1 VKTSVVIPVFNNYA
15 LLHQLLFDIHST
27 KGTKEFEVIIVND
40 KSTEDGFLE
49 GISWWQGQKLLP
61 LSIISN
67 ESNLGF
73 LYTANK
79 GLKVA
84 SGDIVILVSTDV
96 RVYKGFFE
104 AIEERLKSHPK
115 TLISGKVYT
124 ETTGW
129 NEFDGKI
136 FPYAEGFV
144 LATTKE
150 GWEELGYFDTRYAP
164 NDAEDMD
171 LSTTAISKGYK
182 LWELSRDVVI
192 HLGGKTLG
200 YGDER
205 EKITRRN
212 IEKFAEKWNVYS

>member
-1 VKTSVVIPVFNNYA
+1 VKTSVVIPAYNNYA
-15 LLHQLLFDIHST
+15 LLHQLLYDIHNT
-27 KGTKEFEVIIVND
+27 KGTKEFELIVVND
-40 KSTEDGFLE
+40 KSTESEFSGGLL
-49 GISWWQGQKLLP
+49 WWKNRETLNV
-61 LSIISN
+61 SVINN
-67 ESNLGF
+67 ETNLGF

-84 SGDIVILVSTDV
+84 SGDIVILISTDV

-144 LATTKE
+144 LATNKE

-164 NDAEDMD
+164 NDYEDID
-171 LSTTAISKGYK
+171 ISTTALENGYD
-182 LWELSRDVVI
+182 LWSLSPEVVM
-192 HLGGKTLG
+192 HLGGKTIG
-200 YGDER
+200 YGEDRQKGTRINQEKFR
-205 EKITRRN
+205 EKWVT
-212 IEKFAEKWNVYS
+212 K

>member
-1 VKTSVVIPVFNNYA
+1 VKTSVVIPAFNNYA
-15 LLHQLLFDIHST
+15 LLHQLLYDIHNT
-27 KGTKEFEVIIVND
+27 KGNGEFEVIVVND
-40 KSTEDGFLE
+40 KSTESGFRGGLL
-49 GISWWQGQKLLP
+49 WWKNNVSLNLNV
-61 LSIISN
+61 INN

-84 SGDIVILVSTDV
+84 SGDIIILISTDV
-96 RVYKGFFE
+96 RIYKGFFE
-104 AIEERLKSHPK
+104 EIDEKLKDYPK

-129 NEFDGKI
+129 NKFGDKI

-164 NDAEDMD
+164 NDFEDVD
-171 LSTTAISKGYK
+171 ISTTALEKGYE
-182 LWELSRDVVI
+182 LWSLSPEVVI
-192 HLGGKTLG
+192 HLGGKTIG
-200 YGDER
+200 YGEDRQKGTRINQQKFR
-205 EKITRRN
+205 EKWVT
-212 IEKFAEKWNVYS
+212 K